1 MYKESKKQ
9 EQAGHDFTFHRLG
22 NSGKI
27 VVSNSLSYT
36 MAEYDEKTGLTRW
49 QRVVPAAQRE
59 KIQHSLLANY
69 PIQVERSTAKVKTRR
84 AVAA

>member
-1 MYKESKKQ
+1 MHKESKTQ

-22 NSGKI
+22 TPGKI

-59 KIQHSLLANY
+59 RIQNWLLANY
-69 PIQVERSTAKVKTRR
+69 PIQVELSTQG
-84 AVAA
+84 

>member
-1 MYKESKKQ
+1 MATKQ
-9 EQAGHDFTFHRLG
+9 EWAEPGFNFHRLG
-22 NSGKI
+22 TPGKI

-59 KIQHSLLANY
+59 RIQNWLLANY
-69 PIQVERSTAKVKTRR
+69 PIQVELSTQR
-84 AVAA
+84 